1 MKTYTICVIG
11 PVGISYW
18 LPLDSEEAA
27 PDAIARIFRDD
38 PKNVAET
45 MKKCAAYELENI
57 ERELTYSDGT
67 ESGQEVLHYC
77 LSIDQRMALEFESTD
92 AVGGSGIELRGDG
105 LASRDYSFEAES
117 LDDAIKQF
125 DALTNEKLNA
135 PRWDVGSIDLEGEV
149 LVWDKPYGV
158 DGDILFDIAGHLET
172 TL

>member
-18 LPLDSEEAA
+18 LPLDPEEASQ
-27 PDAIARIFRDD
+27 DAIARIFKDD
-38 PKNVAET
+38 PKNVAEA

-57 ERELTYSDGT
+57 EREVTYSDGT
-67 ESGQEVLHYC
+67 KSCQEVLHYC
-77 LSIDQRMALEFESTD
+77 LSMDQRMALAFESPD

-105 LASRDYSFEAES
+105 LASRDYCFEAES

-125 DALTNEKLNA
+125 DALTNEELNA
-135 PRWDVGSIDLEGEV
+135 PRWDVGSIDLEGDV
-149 LVWDKPYGV
+149 LVWGEPHGV
-158 DGDILFDIAGHLET
+158 DEDILFDIAGHLEI